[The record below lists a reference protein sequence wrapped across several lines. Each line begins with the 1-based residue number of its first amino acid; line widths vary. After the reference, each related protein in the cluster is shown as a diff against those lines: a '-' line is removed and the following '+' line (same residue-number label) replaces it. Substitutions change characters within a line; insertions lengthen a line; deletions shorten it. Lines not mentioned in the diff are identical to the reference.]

1 MGSTLVKDLV
11 NKVPDETLRAL
22 TRALS
27 YKQIP
32 LALSS
37 KDRSPEFSELNRHQ
51 VLHGEVTEYG
61 TEENSLKAVAFLNF
75 CALVLPDS

>member
-1 MGSTLVKDLV
+1 M
-11 NKVPDETLRAL
+11 
-22 TRALS
+22 
-27 YKQIP
+27 P

-37 KDRSPEFSELNRHQ
+37 KDRSIGFSELNRHQ
-51 VLHGEVTEYG
+51 IIHGEVTDYG